1 MKITLAVTVYRS
13 PSPVLT
19 ALLDSVAVA
28 AMRLTEERPGSRLAL
43 VVVDNSDEGSD
54 RARLEGLLAE
64 RPALTARL
72 VSGQGNVGF
81 GRANNLALL
90 PSNDDVLIVG
100 NPDLV
105 LAPDSLVQ
113 LLEVF
118 EAEPEAGLV
127 TPGFVE
133 HGRLTH
139 LCKRFPS
146 FVVLFG
152 RGFLP
157 ARLRRPLTALI
168 ERYVM
173 ADRPADRPFWDPP
186 IVTGAFMAF
195 RGEVFRAIGGF
206 DERFFLYFED
216 FDLSLRAAAVTRL
229 YYAPSVR
236 MEHAGGN
243 TARRGLKLIRFFAAS
258 AARFWGKHGFRLVAV
273 RDRPPRT
280 S

>member
-1 MKITLAVTVYRS
+1 MNITLAVTVYRS
-13 PSPVLT
+13 PSPVLA
-19 ALLDSVAVA
+19 ALLDSVTVA
-28 AMRLTEERPGSRLAL
+28 AMRLEAERPGSRLML
-43 VVVDNSDEGSD
+43 VIVDNSDGGTD
-54 RARLEGLLAE
+54 RTRLAALVAE
-64 RPALTARL
+64 RPTLTARL
-72 VSGQGNVGF
+72 ISGQGNVGF

-90 PSNDDVLIVG
+90 PSDDDILIVG

-105 LAPDSLVQ
+105 LAPDSLVR
-113 LLEVF
+113 LLDVF
-118 EAEPEAGLV
+118 EAEPTAGLV

-139 LCKRFPS
+139 LCKRYPS

-157 ARLRRPLTALI
+157 ARLRRPLAALI
-168 ERYVM
+168 DRYTM

-195 RGEVFRAIGGF
+195 RGQVFRSIGGF

-216 FDLSLRAAAVTRL
+216 FDLSLRVAAVSRL

-273 RDRPPRT
+273 RDRPPRA